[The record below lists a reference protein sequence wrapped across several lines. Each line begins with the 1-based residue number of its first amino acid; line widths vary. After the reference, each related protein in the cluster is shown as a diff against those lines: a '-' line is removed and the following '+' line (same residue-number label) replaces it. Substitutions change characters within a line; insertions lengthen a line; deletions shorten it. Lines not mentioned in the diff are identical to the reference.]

1 VLFAQRSTYNNCSGA
16 VFAPIEGS
24 FSLSYLG
31 EKKDNQIWL
40 VFIAPKSG
48 KFQLDITSI
57 SASLNY
63 TKGVLYISNE
73 AWCGLTPLQK
83 SQTDS
88 IVFNERNFLAVNGVD
103 LEKNQYAT
111 ICLETQG
118 RLKDVVLFKSAFFAT
133 NLGEEEQI
141 LDFTYDQS
149 LPVYT
154 VVLRDGQT
162 LAPVSGRITRGG

>member
-1 VLFAQRSTYNNCSGA
+1 MKVLLLLLFTSALQVLFAQRSTYNNCSGA

-48 KFQLDITSI
+48 KFQLDVTSI

-88 IVFNERNFLAVNGVD
+88 ISFEIRGQPVVKEIDIEKILSI
-103 LEKNQYAT
+103 KNQT
-111 ICLETQG
+111 ISETNKSNKTAEDFV
-118 RLKDVVLFKSAFFAT
+118 LKNIK
-133 NLGEEEQI
+133 NN
-141 LDFTYDQS
+141 
-149 LPVYT
+149 
-154 VVLRDGQT
+154 
-162 LAPVSGRITRGG
+162 